1 MLHFLVR
8 LACVRHAASV
18 DSEPGSNSRLKPVH
32 SPDGSSANL
41 TDTLT
46 PQPFSLRTK
55 APVDIPTIIGEL
67 PSRLIRRRPAY
78 AKPHVRNSPDGPD
91 SCEITRAITLVLSHD
106 WHVQPFCQR
115 PDSTPP
121 ERRFSGTPGHKPGAP
136 RNLLSA
142 LGSGRHAA
150 KPSTDEP
157 FKLTP
162 SGCFLSMWISLEIRG
177 ESLLSR
183 LSSLNPNHS
192 LIRILRSSDPP
203 TLMWHSRPRLCFW
216 LALGLRLSTRS
227 IIPDCA
233 QCSSRLCFY

>member
-1 MLHFLVR
+1 M
-8 LACVRHAASV
+8 
-18 DSEPGSNSRLKPVH
+18 KPVH

-41 TDTLT
+41 TDTLI

-91 SCEITRAITLVLSHD
+91 SCEITRAITLVSSHD

-183 LSSLNPNHS
+183 FSG
-192 LIRILRSSDPP
+192 LIRITLDSNLGSSDPW
-203 TLMWHSRPRLCFW
+203 TLMTLWT
-216 LALGLRLSTRS
+216 AATLG
-227 IIPDCA
+227 CA
-233 QCSSRLCFY
+233 QPPLAHTRQPLRSCFCF